1 MTKPGFYQPIDA
13 DLSRVEEL
21 LVQSTRT
28 DDDKVT
34 ALLGHV
40 VASGGKR
47 LRPVL
52 TLLCGRLVEGARGR
66 PSTGEDLVQAA
77 AGIEAFHTASLVHD
91 DLVEGAP
98 VRRGRP
104 TVNQL
109 WGPPAAVLVG
119 DCYLAL
125 AIDLMARVGNPE
137 VYRTFSRAIREVAQG
152 VIEELIPRRSSL
164 ATLEAARTR
173 YFRIIE
179 LTTAALMAALND
191 DRAAIRKAAV
201 GRSRDSLQALPHRHP
216 EYYPYIIAMEAVEA
230 AYKMLAAKNISKKK
244 MIEAVM
250 QTAEE
255 IGKTFDMNTL
265 RQWLAFSQPAQDMAW
280 RGYKP
285 EEILSAAINTSED
298 TYVRAIGYMV
308 SEIAEIKPSSILTIR
323 ENYSPFADESFN
335 EKLHEKTINRIFED
349 VIAKGMKLN
358 SARQIYSAQ
367 ESKTLDLIFTG
378 KSFF

>member
-179 LTTAALMAALND
+179 LKTAALMASACEIGALIGGADAGERARIRELGLKLGQALQIAD
-191 DRAAIRKAAV
+191 DVLDFTGGVAETGKQALVDVRRGVVTHPLLHVIFRSGADPARLARILESKEPSPEDVEFIATTARTSGAIEASRAEALRIAGEAQAIVASYPDHPARAA
-201 GRSRDSLQALPHRHP
+201 
-216 EYYPYIIAMEAVEA
+216 
-230 AYKMLAAKNISKKK
+230 
-244 MIEAVM
+244 
-250 QTAEE
+250 
-255 IGKTFDMNTL
+255 
-265 RQWLAFSQPAQDMAW
+265 
-280 RGYKP
+280 
-285 EEILSAAINTSED
+285 
-298 TYVRAIGYMV
+298 
-308 SEIAEIKPSSILTIR
+308 
-323 ENYSPFADESFN
+323 
-335 EKLHEKTINRIFED
+335 LHE
-349 VIAKGMKLN
+349 V
-358 SARQIYSAQ
+358 ARYVVERTS
-367 ESKTLDLIFTG
+367 
-378 KSFF
+378 